1 MHYGINPQQLL
12 QHVVRPALQHI
23 GLHSRAAEQL
33 VLGTA
38 LVESRGEYVK
48 QLGKGPAL
56 GLWQMEPATH
66 DDILGNYVAYKPQL
80 KLWLNGLTTSAKI
93 TDGALELVGNLF
105 YAAAMCRIHYAR
117 VRDPLPGA
125 DEFGD
130 MAMYWKRFYNTL
142 LGAGTADKALPHF
155 YAACQA
161 VAE

>member
-1 MHYGINPQQLL
+1 MDYGINPQQLAAL
-12 QHVVRPALQHI
+12 VIRPALTYI
-23 GLHSRAAEQL
+23 GMHSRAAEQL

-38 LVESRGEYVK
+38 LTESRGEYVK

-66 DDILGNYVAYKPQL
+66 DDILGNFVAYKPQL
-80 KLWLNGLTTSAKI
+80 RGWLTGLTTSAKI

-105 YAAAMCRIHYAR
+105 YGAAMCRIHYAR
-117 VRDPLPGA
+117 VRATLPLA

-130 MAMYWKRFYNTL
+130 MALYWKRWYNTP

-161 VAE
+161 VPA